1 MKTSSLYNS
10 ILKTYICGLIEEK
23 HLHGFQSES
32 LKYNLADI
40 DRYMQDN
47 KPDGICI
54 NETYFNKWLA
64 YADNPNLSRKTVYA
78 KVSCFRQLMI
88 YMNNLGIECYIP
100 RLPRENEHRYVPHI
114 YSEKEIL
121 DIFDACDSLRPRT
134 FRGRTCYYALPALF
148 RLLYSTGI
156 RIGEALAIK
165 NQDVD
170 FKKKHIFIN
179 KTKNCHQR
187 FAPINNTLASVLK
200 DYIRFRNHITC
211 KPVGNPSSPL
221 FVNSKGEPLSQV
233 GVQHIFNHTILTKA
247 GIPFIGQHMGPRIHD
262 IRHTAC
268 VHALKKLVSG
278 GYDIYCCMPLLANFM
293 GHINPMSTETYLRLS
308 QEVYP
313 EVIGVQALQAEEI
326 AHILSRSVTTKF

>member
-233 GVQHIFNHTILTKA
+233 GVQHIFNHIILTKA

>member
-1 MKTSSLYNS
+1 MKTALYNS

-32 LKYNLADI
+32 LKYNLAEI
-40 DRYMQDN
+40 DRYMQENPPLGNRID
-47 KPDGICI
+47 
-54 NETYFNKWLA
+54 ESYFNSWLA

-88 YMNNLGIECYIP
+88 YMGNLGIECFVP

-121 DIFDACDSLRPRT
+121 DIFDACDNLKPRT
-134 FRGRTCYYALPALF
+134 FRGRTCCYALPALF

-156 RIGEALAIK
+156 RLGEAFAIK
-165 NQDVD
+165 NKDID
-170 FKKKHIFIN
+170 FGKHHIFIN
-179 KTKNCHQR
+179 KTKNCRQR
-187 FAPINNTLASVLK
+187 FAPINKTLEPVLK
-200 DYIRFRNHITC
+200 EYIHFRSRITC
-211 KPVGNPSSPL
+211 KPVDDPSSPF
-221 FVNSKGEPLSQV
+221 FVNNRGDALTKIA
-233 GVQHIFNHTILTKA
+233 VQHIFKHIILAKA
-247 GIPFIGQHMGPRIHD
+247 GITYIGHHAGPRIHD

-268 VHALKKLVSG
+268 VHALKKLVAQ
-278 GYDIYCCMPLLANFM
+278 GYDLYCCMPLLANFM
-293 GHINPMSTETYLRLS
+293 GHINPMSTETYLRLT

-313 EVIGVQALQAEEI
+313 EVIGAQALQAEEI

>member
-247 GIPFIGQHMGPRIHD
+247 GIPFIG
-262 IRHTAC
+262 
-268 VHALKKLVSG
+268 
-278 GYDIYCCMPLLANFM
+278 
-293 GHINPMSTETYLRLS
+293 LRCTDL
-308 QEVYP
+308 
-313 EVIGVQALQAEEI
+313 G
-326 AHILSRSVTTKF
+326 

>member
-32 LKYNLADI
+32 LKYNLAGI

-233 GVQHIFNHTILTKA
+233 GVQHIFNHIILTKA

>member
-179 KTKNCHQR
+179 KTKNCNQR

-233 GVQHIFNHTILTKA
+233 GVQHIFNHIILTKA

-268 VHALKKLVSG
+268 VHALKKLVSA

-326 AHILSRSVTTKF
+326 AHILSRSVITKF

>member
-233 GVQHIFNHTILTKA
+233 GV
-247 GIPFIGQHMGPRIHD
+247 PRIHD

-268 VHALKKLVSG
+268 VHALKKLVAQ
-278 GYDIYCCMPLLANFM
+278 GYDLYCCMPLLANFM
-293 GHINPMSTETYLRLS
+293 GHINPMSTETYLRLT

-313 EVIGVQALQAEEI
+313 EVIGAQALQAEEI
-326 AHILSRSVTTKF
+326 AHILSRSVITKF

>member
-1 MKTSSLYNS
+1 MKIPLYNS
-10 ILKTYICGLIEEK
+10 ILKTYICGLVEEK
-23 HLHGFQSES
+23 HLHGFQSDT
-32 LKYNLADI
+32 LKYNLAEI
-40 DRYMQDN
+40 DRYMQEN

-64 YADNPNLSRKTVYA
+64 YADDPNLSRKTVYA

-121 DIFDACDSLRPRT
+121 DIFDACDSLKPRT

-211 KPVGNPSSPL
+211 KPVDNPSSPL
-221 FVNSKGEPLSQV
+221 FVNSKGDPLSQV
-233 GVQHIFNHTILTKA
+233 GVQHIFNHMILAKA

-293 GHINPMSTETYLRLS
+293 GHINPMSTETYLRLT

-313 EVIGVQALQAEEI
+313 EVIGIQALQTEDI

>member
-1 MKTSSLYNS
+1 
-10 ILKTYICGLIEEK
+10 
-23 HLHGFQSES
+23 
-32 LKYNLADI
+32 
-40 DRYMQDN
+40 
-47 KPDGICI
+47 
-54 NETYFNKWLA
+54 
-64 YADNPNLSRKTVYA
+64 
-78 KVSCFRQLMI
+78 
-88 YMNNLGIECYIP
+88 MNNLGIECYIP

-134 FRGRTCYYALPALF
+134 FRGRTCYYARPALF

-233 GVQHIFNHTILTKA
+233 GVQHIFNHIILTKA

>member
-233 GVQHIFNHTILTKA
+233 GVQHIFNHIILTKA

-293 GHINPMSTETYLRLS
+293 GHINPMSTETYLRLT

-313 EVIGVQALQAEEI
+313 EVIGAQALQAEEI

>member
-233 GVQHIFNHTILTKA
+233 GVQHIFNHIILTKA

-268 VHALKKLVSG
+268 VHALKKLVSA